1 MHRMETPRNREYRK
15 ERVPLIY
22 RFGRA
27 FRKEDGT
34 SHRFRSRGTP
44 SITLSRPSII
54 YRGGPERGRS
64 FGVSELDR
72 GPRQGVQD
80 GHRGPEGD
88 PDHRSSRVPEDVVL
102 LHPDVEVPPADR
114 GVRAVHDPRGDRPEP
129 PEEHGEPRGR
139 PEPEHA
145 DLRLHGPPGDRPG
158 RRARG
163 PDGLP
168 RVRRE
173 DAVPLQEGPR
183 GPVPDFR
190 ARLPRRAVLPDGG
203 RERDAE
209 EDVLFLQDDPGLQ
222 PDLPRRHGAVDQRGG
237 DAPRERGV
245 PRGRDR
251 PSRHGPVPREA
262 RAVPAGREDAG
273 VRALHGEARDRGEE
287 RRPRR
292 PRPDLRIERRIG
304 GPPEGILAGTRV
316 LTDGIILAR
325 TPGGRRHGRNSI
337 DYGTA
342 P

>member
-1 MHRMETPRNREYRK
+1 METPRNPEYPK
-15 ERVPLIY
+15 VRVPLIY

-34 SHRFRSRGTP
+34 SSCRRCRGAP

-54 YRGGPERGRS
+54 YRGGTERGRS

-102 LHPDVEVPPADR
+102 LHADVSVPPADR
-114 GVRAVHDPRGDRPEP
+114 GVRAVHDPRGDGPEP
-129 PEEHGEPRGR
+129 PEEHGEPRRG
-139 PEPEHA
+139 PLPEHA
-145 DLRLHGPPGDRPG
+145 DLGLHGPAGDRPG

-183 GPVPDFR
+183 GPVPDLH
-190 ARLPRRAVLPDGG
+190 AGLPWRAVLPDGG
-203 RERDAE
+203 RQRHAE
-209 EDVLFLQDDPGLQ
+209 EDVLLLQDGPGLQ
-222 PDLPRRHGAVDQRGG
+222 PDLPRRDGAFPRRGG

-251 PSRHGPVPREA
+251 DARDGPVPREA
-262 RAVPAGREDAG
+262 RAVTAGREDAG
-273 VRALHGEARDRGEE
+273 GRALDGEASDRRGEGRARGPRADFRDE
-287 RRPRR
+287 RIVAAPSRF
-292 PRPDLRIERRIG
+292 
-304 GPPEGILAGTRV
+304 
-316 LTDGIILAR
+316 AR
-325 TPGGRRHGRNSI
+325 GQ
-337 DYGTA
+337 DY
-342 P
+342 